1 MPVSLI
7 PQCVPL
13 FLTTLSYTQLYTVS
27 WTCTAVLK
35 LLNKVDLPEVVPE
48 EMVSQTEAAEAE
60 EEWEALQ
67 EDGEFPDSKVDVNM
81 FAERVSNMGVDEKEA
96 RQLFESMCPTGER
109 TSFTHPPNLT
119 DVRWL
124 TGPMAKSQFVAQ
136 FAKYKAVVF
145 AAPVAVVEGKTTLV
159 KKVQNSDQV
168 PAAPAEDKSF
178 CCTLL

>member
-1 MPVSLI
+1 MG
-7 PQCVPL
+7 
-13 FLTTLSYTQLYTVS
+13 
-27 WTCTAVLK
+27 
-35 LLNKVDLPEVVPE
+35 EVVPE

-96 RQLFESMCPTGER
+96 RQLFESMCPTG
-109 TSFTHPPNLT
+109 
-119 DVRWL
+119 
-124 TGPMAKSQFVAQ
+124 PMAKSQFVAQ